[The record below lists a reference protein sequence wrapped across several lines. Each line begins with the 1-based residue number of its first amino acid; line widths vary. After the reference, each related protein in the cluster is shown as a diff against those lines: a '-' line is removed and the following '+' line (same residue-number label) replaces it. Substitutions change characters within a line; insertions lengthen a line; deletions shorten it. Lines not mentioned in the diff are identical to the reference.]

1 MCNLIRDQ
9 RNHIF
14 SFCTNSWNTVSGR
27 LKRPQKE
34 DRRIKYFFK
43 KFTSSIS
50 TCLLFQVSLI
60 FSDSAC
66 LVAQLHLT
74 LSDPMDYSPPGSSV
88 HGVLQA
94 RLLEWVAIS
103 FSRGSSWLQDQI
115 QVSCIAGEFFVI
127 WATREALSDSKIS
140 QLSVLS
146 IPHQRKANMIIL
158 LWYK

>member
-1 MCNLIRDQ
+1 MCNLRRDQ

-66 LVAQLHLT
+66 LVAQSRLT

-94 RLLEWVAIS
+94 RILEWVAMPS
-103 FSRGSSWLQDQI
+103 SRGSSRPRDQTR
-115 QVSCIAGEFFVI
+115 VSHFLRKVDSLPLVPPGKSLRWPILEEFSCHVKVR
-127 WATREALSDSKIS
+127 T
-140 QLSVLS
+140 
-146 IPHQRKANMIIL
+146 L
-158 LWYK
+158 LKQPY